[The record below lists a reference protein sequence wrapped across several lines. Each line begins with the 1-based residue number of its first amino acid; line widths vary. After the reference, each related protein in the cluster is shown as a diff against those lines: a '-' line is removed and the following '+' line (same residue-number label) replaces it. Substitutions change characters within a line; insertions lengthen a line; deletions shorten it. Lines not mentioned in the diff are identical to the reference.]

1 MSFDGI
7 KKVDHTKGNKGDRQ
21 KLAYGPNGEA
31 CEYTLRI
38 RAMRGNE
45 EPEPPVMPWV
55 ACDFEVIDSDN
66 ETHPPGTELGH
77 SWTVGGEWGHLGFQ
91 DLKAFLALVLDLD
104 AQAAA
109 KIDRS
114 VVLFAISDDQP
125 VADVTVTATV
135 TKKVR
140 GKKSKRPGEPYA
152 HVHFERVEGG
162 A

>member
-21 KLAYGPNGEA
+21 KLAYGPNGEPR
-31 CEYTLRI
+31 EYTLRVV
-38 RAMRGNE
+38 AMRGNE
-45 EPEPPVMPWV
+45 EPEPPVLPWV
-55 ACDFEVIDSDN
+55 ACDFEIIESDN
-66 ETHPPGTELGH
+66 PALPPGSEVGH
-77 SWTVGGEWGHLGFQ
+77 SWTVGGQWGHLGFQ

-104 AQAAA
+104 AEAAA

-125 VADVTVTATV
+125 VADVQIKATV

-140 GKKSKRPGEPYA
+140 GKKSAKPGEPFA
-152 HVHFERVEGG
+152 SVHFEPIDGG